1 MNMKYEETNYRAGG
15 ITGHAIEACTEGQK
29 VLDTARDR
37 SGQAN
42 DRLSNLAE
50 NLESLCARLGFT
62 APPPASVGAG
72 AGPDVSKHSDGA
84 SDALRDSIPGP
95 QPLITALEEIPE
107 RRNHAP

>member
-15 ITGHAIEACTEGQK
+15 ITGHAIEECTEGQK

-42 DRLSNLAE
+42 DRLSNLAD
-50 NLESLCARLGFT
+50 NLESLCARLGFP

-72 AGPDVSKHSDGA
+72 AGPDVSKQDRKSTRLNSSPQCA
-84 SDALRDSIPGP
+84 SHMPSSA
-95 QPLITALEEIPE
+95 
-107 RRNHAP
+107 

>member
-15 ITGHAIEACTEGQK
+15 ITGHAIEECTEGQK

-42 DRLSNLAE
+42 DRLSNLAD
-50 NLESLCARLGFT
+50 NLESLCARLGFP

-72 AGPDVSKHSDGA
+72 AGPDVSKHSGGA
-84 SDALRDSIPGP
+84 CYALLDSISGTHT
-95 QPLITALEEIPE
+95 LIDRKSTRL
-107 RRNHAP
+107 NSSH